1 MITAHLEIVVFN
13 MGKILKVGLLFLIQI
28 GWLDL
33 CYSQQ
38 IHIDGLKKTIQT
50 TSSLKNKA
58 DAYNLLGLRYYRS
71 DPDSAT
77 YFTEQ
82 ALIIS
87 QDIKHVPGQAEYFRI
102 DGLIKHNKGLYTESL
117 RQFETSLEMFLALSD
132 SSKVGMVYK
141 NIGWVYLELG
151 DFPEALNY
159 FAKANGIADD
169 QNDLLLKGQVLNNL
183 GVFMALIGEYDSAM
197 VHLLKSVEITKQ
209 NGDPLIGLTHTNIG
223 LVKSSLKDYE
233 SAESYFL
240 KGLELDLLNEQEW
253 GVANA
258 FENIGELKLT
268 LGQMDEAQE
277 HFQKARDQ
285 FVKLKDIKG
294 VAVNDNFLGVILYK
308 KEQFKPALD
317 KLDNAYN
324 LYMEIDYQ
332 RGMAKVLRD
341 MANCNI
347 LMGYSDTAI
356 ELANKSLKIATEI
369 GQIPEAVQ
377 TAETLHKIYA
387 NRGDNKKAY
396 EQAVTYMAYK
406 DSLYNRQKLEYVTQ
420 LEAKHRLSQI
430 EQENQLLLKEN
441 QLKANELQAS
451 NLKIARQNAIQ
462 FALVICLVFA
472 LLTAFFWYRFNI
484 KKQKTIK
491 LLRKLND
498 EITSQKEQI
507 ARQAKELAQVNGEM
521 KNMNES
527 LEVLVKERTK
537 KIESQNKKLRDY
549 AFSNSHE
556 VRAPLSNLLG
566 LINVSKIQ
574 GMTPEEQEEIIE
586 KIYIS
591 ALDLDS
597 VITKVNKILEE
608 EGI

>member
-1 MITAHLEIVVFN
+1 

>member
-1 MITAHLEIVVFN
+1 MS
-13 MGKILKVGLLFLIQI
+13 KILKAGLLFLIQI
-28 GWLDL
+28 GCLDL
-33 CYSQQ
+33 SYSQQ
-38 IHIDGLKKTIQT
+38 IRID
-50 TSSLKNKA
+50 SLKNIIQTSTSLEKKA
-58 DAYNLLGLRYYRS
+58 DAYNLMGLKYYRS

-82 ALIIS
+82 ALVIS
-87 QDIKHVPGQAEYFRI
+87 QDIKHVAGQAEYFRI

-117 RQFETSLEMFLALSD
+117 RQFGSSLELFRALSD

-159 FAKANGIADD
+159 FAKANRIADD
-169 QNDLLLKGQVLNNL
+169 QEDLLLKGQVLNNL

-197 VHLLKSVEITKQ
+197 VHLLKSIELTKQ

-223 LVKSSLKDYE
+223 LVKSNLKDYE

-240 KGLELDLLNEQEW
+240 KGLELDLLNEQQW

-268 LGQMDEAQE
+268 LGLMNEAQE

-308 KEQFKPALD
+308 KGQYKPALA
-317 KLDNAYN
+317 KLDNAYK

-347 LMGYSDTAI
+347 LMGHSEIAI
-356 ELANKSLKIATEI
+356 RLANKSLEIATEI

-387 NRGDNKKAY
+387 DAGDTKNAY
-396 EQAVTYMAYK
+396 KQAVTYMAYK
-406 DSLYNRQKLEYVTQ
+406 DSLYNRQKIEYVTQ
-420 LEAKHRLSQI
+420 LEAKHRLTQI

-441 QLKANELQAS
+441 QLRANELQAS

-462 FALVICLVFA
+462 FALVVCLIFA
-472 LLTAFFWYRFNI
+472 LLTAFFWYRFNL

-491 LLRKLND
+491 LLRKMND

-507 ARQAKELAQVNGEM
+507 ARQAKELEQVNGEM

-527 LEVLVKERTK
+527 LEVLVRERTK

-597 VITKVNKILEE
+597 VITKVNKILEDE
-608 EGI
+608 EL

>member
-1 MITAHLEIVVFN
+1 MNKV
-13 MGKILKVGLLFLIQI
+13 LKVGLLLFIQI
-28 GWLDL
+28 GWFDL

-38 IHIDGLKKTIQT
+38 IRID
-50 TSSLKNKA
+50 SLKNFIETTEFLDKKA

-77 YFTEQ
+77 YFIEQ
-82 ALIIS
+82 ALVIS
-87 QDIKHVPGQAEYFRI
+87 QDIKHVSGQAEYFRI
-102 DGLIKHNKGLYTESL
+102 DGLIKHNTGLYTQSL
-117 RQFETSLEMFLALSD
+117 KQFETSLELFRTLSD

-159 FAKANGIADD
+159 FAGANRIANDE
-169 QNDLLLKGQVLNNL
+169 NDLFLKGQVLNNL

-197 VHLLKSVEITKQ
+197 VHLLKSIEITKQ

-268 LGQMDEAQE
+268 LGLLDEAQE

-294 VAVNDNFLGVILYK
+294 VAVNDNFLGVILYEK
-308 KEQFKPALD
+308 GQYKPALD
-317 KLDNAYN
+317 KLDNAYK

-332 RGMAKVLRD
+332 RGMSKVLRD

-347 LMGYSDTAI
+347 LMGNSKIAI
-356 ELANKSLKIATEI
+356 KLANKSLEIATEI

-377 TAETLHKIYA
+377 TAEALHKIYA
-387 NRGDNKKAY
+387 EQGDAKNAY
-396 EQAVTYMAYK
+396 KQAITYMAFK

-430 EQENQLLLKEN
+430 EQENQLLHKEN

-451 NLKIARQNAIQ
+451 NLKIAQQNAIQ
-462 FALVICLVFA
+462 FALVVCLVFA

-491 LLRKLND
+491 LLRILND

-507 ARQAKELAQVNGEM
+507 ARQAKELEQVNGEM

-574 GMTPEEQEEIIE
+574 GMTSEEQEEIIE

-597 VITKVNKILEE
+597 VITKVNKILEDE
-608 EGI
+608 EL